1 VAMAS
6 LHWYQIGTS
15 VPKHKVDKVQIVTY
29 QATMAKDKAT
39 DKSHK
44 QDKQGTSSARHT
56 AHTASRS
63 EIKRGNT
70 RFVQGSTKGKESVV
84 SLSSA
89 SKRRGSKRG
98 TKCEQHR
105 GARLCPLREK
115 DC

>member
-29 QATMAKDKAT
+29 QATMAKDKVT

-56 AHTASRS
+56 AHMAGGVRGKVLPVLNRDSK
-63 EIKRGNT
+63 KRG
-70 RFVQGSTKGKESVV
+70 V
-84 SLSSA
+84 
-89 SKRRGSKRG
+89 KRG
-98 TKCEQHR
+98 QR
-105 GARLCPLREK
+105 GVC
-115 DC
+115 